1 MNLGKTNRLTTISTN
16 TKSEQFFV
24 GLMVEQKAKS
34 LFPHRSRSVGW
45 LLLPQ
50 TQFSLRERKMIF
62 CFVVLSSLKGSH
74 FNRTVC
80 LGYRFSFV
88 RLSRLLRWTR
98 NCENDDLYYLNN
110 SSCDLLTT
118 RVYSSSI
125 FKYSKLPNHY
135 VAKFQILHSH
145 TSNCQICID
154 FFKYASI
161 NVANI

>member
-1 MNLGKTNRLTTISTN
+1 LLAWWLNKKQKVCSHIVPSLLVCFCCHKLNLAWG
-16 TKSEQFFV
+16 SEKWFFV
-24 GLMVEQKAKS
+24 LLCC
-34 LFPHRSRSVGW
+34 LFV
-45 LLLPQ
+45 
-50 TQFSLRERKMIF
+50 
-62 CFVVLSSLKGSH
+62 CFVVLSVCLFVCCVVSTSLKGSH

-88 RLSRLLRWTR
+88 RLSLWRWTK
-98 NCENDDLYYLNN
+98 NCENDGLYYFHN

-118 RVYSSSI
+118 RVYSSPI

-145 TSNCQICID
+145 TSNCQSWID
-154 FFKYASI
+154 FFKYVSI